1 MKLSKHTLNMLKNFG
16 DINMSIEIKKGN
28 VLRTV
33 SVQKNILAQAE
44 LEDEFPQDFAIYELN
59 RFLGAASL
67 FDDPDFEFNA
77 KSTKIGNDKG
87 NLDYVYCDPSMIVTP
102 PENNITFPEPEIKFE
117 LTQDI
122 LSQIMRASN
131 VLGTPEIV
139 IEGAPHSSGT
149 HQEFFHICAMDVNN
163 DSTDTFY
170 VNLFESYDKPF
181 RFVFKT
187 ENMKMLP
194 GNYDVEISSKGI
206 SHFTLQGAKLQYWIA
221 TESTSS
227 FGG

>member
-1 MKLSKHTLNMLKNFG
+1 MKLSKHTLNMLKNFS

-44 LEDEFPQDFAIYELN
+44 LEDEFPKDFAIYELN
-59 RFLGAASL
+59 RFLGAVSL
-67 FDDPDFEFNA
+67 FDDPELEFNA
-77 KSTKIGNDKG
+77 KSVNIGTTKHSA
-87 NLDYVYCDPSMIVTP
+87 DYVYCDPSMIVTP
-102 PENNITFPEPEIKFE
+102 PENNITFPDPEVKFT
-117 LTQDI
+117 LTQDS
-122 LSQIMRASN
+122 LSQVMRASN
-131 VLGTPEIV
+131 VLGTPEIA
-139 IEGAPHSSGT
+139 IEGGPHPNDS
-149 HQEFFHICAMDVNN
+149 IRIKALDVNN
-163 DSTDTFY
+163 DSTDTFQ
-170 VNLFESYDKPF
+170 VVLDEKSGHTF

-187 ENMKMLP
+187 ENMKMIP

-206 SHFTLQGAKLQYWIA
+206 SHFSLQGTELQYWIA

>member
-1 MKLSKHTLNMLKNFG
+1 MKMKLSKHTLSMLKNFS

-59 RFLGAASL
+59 RFLGAVSL
-67 FDDPDFEFNA
+67 FDDPEFQFNG
-77 KSTKIGNDKG
+77 KSANIGTVKHSV
-87 NLDYVYCDPSMIVTP
+87 DYVYCDPSMIVTP
-102 PENNITFPEPEIKFE
+102 PEKNITFPEPEVKFT
-117 LTQDI
+117 LSQDA
-122 LSQIMRASN
+122 LSQIMKASN
-131 VLGTPEIV
+131 VLGTPEIAVEGGPHPNDV
-139 IEGAPHSSGT
+139 IRLMAL
-149 HQEFFHICAMDVNN
+149 DVNN
-163 DSTDTFY
+163 DSTDTFK
-170 VNLFESYDKPF
+170 VVLEERSDNKF

-206 SHFTLQGAKLQYWIA
+206 SHFTMQGQKLQYWIA
-221 TESTSS
+221 TEASST

>member
-1 MKLSKHTLNMLKNFG
+1 MKLSKHTLNMLKNFS

-44 LEDEFPQDFAIYELN
+44 LEEEFPQDFAIYELN
-59 RFLGAASL
+59 RFLGAVSL
-67 FDDPDFEFNA
+67 FDDPEFTFNG
-77 KSTKIGNDKG
+77 KSTNIGTSKHSV
-87 NLDYVYCDPSMIVTP
+87 DYVYCDPSMIVTP
-102 PENNITFPEPEIKFE
+102 PENNITFPDPEVKFT
-117 LTQDI
+117 LTQDA
-122 LSQIMRASN
+122 LSQVLKASN
-131 VLGTPEIV
+131 VLGTPEISV
-139 IEGAPHSSGT
+139 ESDSGN
-149 HQEFFHICAMDVNN
+149 INIKALDVNN
-163 DSTDTFY
+163 DSTDTFT
-170 VNLFESYDKPF
+170 VALDEKSDSKF

-206 SHFTLQGAKLQYWIA
+206 SHYTMQGLKLEYWIA
-221 TESTSS
+221 TEASST